1 MKNEAGRKGEKR
13 TMRKTILLLLMI
25 LLMGSVS
32 FIIPSNCPAAEGVAS
47 GGLLTEQEVVTEKFF
62 SSLEAALGKKFFDY
76 RKRSTIR
83 VAVFDFTDE
92 AGNVVKSGRE
102 LSDKLTKR
110 MYLKPQF
117 DVLSQEKINLFLKW
131 NGVTTLGKLDAQS
144 LQRLQRRINTM
155 DPGNNLNA
163 LVIGEI
169 KKGAG
174 RTLQV
179 AVSLVDFQFKI
190 GAFELEKN
198 IIDRLSLS
206 TEIPLP
212 TEQALQ
218 EAAEVL
224 VLGESRFLEEGR
236 LLILANTRGNALLE
250 TDFVG
255 QFSKDQPFPWT
266 KAPSAFTEG
275 KEEVVVPDQIR
286 IGLEKLLLIALPA
299 GRDSGRRLEYS
310 FLHGKCAT
318 NEIYFDEIIPAQRYR
333 LITSFLDRKTN
344 ELYSELSEVQ
354 VYPGT
359 TTIMVITFYVPSE
372 RERIR
377 NKQTPRI
384 DVFKLFGK
392 GTELLPN

>member
-1 MKNEAGRKGEKR
+1 
-13 TMRKTILLLLMI
+13 MI

-62 SSLEAALGKKFFDY
+62 SSLEATLAKKFFDY

-83 VAVFDFTDE
+83 VAVFDFTDG

-102 LSDKLTKR
+102 LADKLTKR
-110 MYLKPQF
+110 LYLKPQF
-117 DVLSQEKINLFLKW
+117 DVLSQEKINLFLRW
-131 NGVTTLGKLDAQS
+131 NGLTTLGKLDAQS

-155 DPGNNLNA
+155 DPGNDLHA

-169 KKGAG
+169 KRGAG
-174 RTLQV
+174 RSLQV
-179 AVSLVDFQFKI
+179 SVSLVDFQFKI

-198 IIDRLSLS
+198 IIDRLPLS

-224 VLGESRFLEEGR
+224 VVGESRLLEEGR

-250 TDFVG
+250 TEFVS
-255 QFSKDQPFPWT
+255 QFNKDQPFPWANVPSVFT
-266 KAPSAFTEG
+266 KGEQEA
-275 KEEVVVPDQIR
+275 VMPDQIS
-286 IGLEKLLLIALPA
+286 IGLENLLLAAFPA
-299 GRDSGRRLEYS
+299 GRDSGQRMEYS
-310 FLHGKCAT
+310 LLHGKCAT
-318 NEIYFDEIIPAQRYR
+318 NEIYFDEIVPAQGYR

-344 ELYSELSEVQ
+344 ERYSELSEVQ

-372 RERIR
+372 RERVR

-384 DVFKLFGK
+384 DVFKIFGK
-392 GTELLPN
+392 GTEILPN